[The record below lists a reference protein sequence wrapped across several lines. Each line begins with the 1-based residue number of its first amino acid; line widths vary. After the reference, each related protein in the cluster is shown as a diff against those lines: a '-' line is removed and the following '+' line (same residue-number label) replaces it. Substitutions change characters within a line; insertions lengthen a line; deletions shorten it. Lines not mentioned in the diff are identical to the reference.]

1 MGLAKTFS
9 KVRSVINQIM
19 LSPGALL
26 LRFRTKYKHGFATA
40 RWRDRVRP
48 TILKTPPVAGADAR
62 HCEIHVLTS
71 ADDHLNLMW
80 ALKSFYRYS
89 GRQYALAI
97 HDDGSLTDA
106 IRATLCEHFPDAR
119 LISHQ
124 AARENARELLKNHP
138 RCLEFRLT
146 NHLSPKLFDF
156 PAHLQ
161 SERMLLLD
169 SDVLFFREPTELL
182 ARIENPD
189 YRLNSTNRDVS
200 EAATVSAE
208 IVRERCGVELMPR
221 FNSGLGL
228 IFGESLNL
236 DWIEEFLGLPDIL
249 GHFWRIEQ
257 TLYALCSSRWGTE
270 LLPSDYDVRLDAG
283 AKGLPVRHYVGA
295 IRHLMYREGL
305 KQLVA
310 QGFLKTR

>member
-1 MGLAKTFS
+1 
-9 KVRSVINQIM
+9 M

-40 RWRDRVRP
+40 RWRDTVRP
-48 TILKTPPVAGADAR
+48 YVLKTPPARGADS
-62 HCEIHVLTS
+62 HICEIHVLTS
-71 ADDHLNLMW
+71 ADDYLNLMW

-97 HDDGSLTDA
+97 HDDGTLTDD
-106 IRATLCEHFPDAR
+106 IRATLHAHFPDAR
-119 LISHQ
+119 LINH
-124 AARENARELLKNHP
+124 AEAKERARERLKDHP

-156 PAHLQ
+156 PAYLQ

-182 ARIENPD
+182 ARVENPN
-189 YRLNSTNRDVS
+189 YRLNSVNRDVS
-200 EAATVSAE
+200 DAATVSAQV
-208 IVRERCGVELMPR
+208 VRERCGVELMPR

-228 IFGESLNL
+228 IFGASLDL
-236 DWIEEFLGLPDIL
+236 DWIEEFLGLPNIL

-257 TLYALCSSRWGTE
+257 TLYALCSSRWGCE
-270 LLPSDYDVRLDAG
+270 LLLPAYDVRLEAG
-283 AKGLPVRHYVGA
+283 VRDLPVRHYVGA
-295 IRHLMYREGL
+295 IRHLMYGEGL

-310 QGFLKTR
+310 QGFLKSG